1 MVSRRVFLQ
10 VSTVAAGV
18 GLVAPSVAQAAEEKC
33 GPLPAPI
40 ANLKSMS
47 DQAKPITREERLQRQ
62 EKAQRLMQANNLD
75 AILLMEGTSLNY
87 FTGIRWWGGERLFVM
102 VLPARGAAFYVCPAF
117 EEGRAR

>member
-1 MVSRRVFLQ
+1 MVSRRGFLQ

-18 GLVAPSVAQAAEEKC
+18 GLVAPPVAQAAEEKC
-33 GPLPAPI
+33 APLPAPI

-75 AILLMEGTSLNY
+75 AFS
-87 FTGIRWWGGERLFVM
+87 
-102 VLPARGAAFYVCPAF
+102 
-117 EEGRAR
+117 